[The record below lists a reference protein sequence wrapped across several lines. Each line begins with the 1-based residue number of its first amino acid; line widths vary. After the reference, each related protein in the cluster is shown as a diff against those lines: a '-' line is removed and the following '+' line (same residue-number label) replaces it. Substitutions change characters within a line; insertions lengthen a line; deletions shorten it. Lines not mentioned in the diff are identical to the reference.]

1 MRELPE
7 PAAWAHEYTDPHT
20 DDRRVEPRQHKPRDY
35 ELLPGDVVT
44 PLFTASQLRQA
55 VQEAVE
61 AERRRCAELCE
72 GLRDL
77 REEARAILKASAALS
92 EGDAAET
99 LRRLRHESDV
109 RLHNGALDRA
119 AAAIRSGA

>member
-1 MRELPE
+1 MKPF
-7 PAAWAHEYTDPHT
+7 AWMTHESKARLSDGGNCKGAVPVHGKSSATS
-20 DDRRVEPRQHKPRDY
+20 V
-35 ELLPGDVVT
+35 L